1 MANPEAEPYQ
11 SAAPLQDR
19 VLRQALFASVFIIAS
34 CGLVY
39 ELVAGTVSSYLLGD
53 SVTQFST
60 VIGVYL
66 FAMGAG
72 SWASKYLHGALV
84 RRFIELEL
92 LVGLIGGFSAAILFI
107 AFAQIGYNGG
117 LAFQAILYLLVFV
130 IGMLVGLEI
139 PLVMRILEDSLTLKE
154 LVSRVLTFDYLGALA
169 VSLAFPLLLIP
180 HLGLMR
186 TSLVFGLLNVMVAAW
201 AIHLFAVNL
210 RQRQALVVAAT
221 LTALSLLA
229 GLLFAEQLT
238 RYSEEMLFEDH
249 IVFSKSTRYQRMVLT
264 QWRDDTRLFLN
275 GNLQFSSRDEY
286 RYHEA
291 LIHPALSAIAH
302 PRQILVLGGG
312 DGLALREILKYPD
325 IEHITLVD
333 LDREMTDTFRHNLR
347 LSQLNAHAFDSPKVS
362 VITADAFVWLDQHH
376 GFYDLIVVDF
386 PDPTNFALGK
396 LYTTSFYQLIGAH
409 LSQHGLAVIQSTSP
423 LYARQSF
430 WCIVNTIASTG
441 LLTSPYHALV
451 PSFGEWGYVIASHLP
466 YHAPTHIAP
475 AGLRFIQPASLP
487 SLFYFPPD
495 MQPVEAEVN
504 RLNNQKL
511 VHYYEREWNHQGP

>member
-1 MANPEAEPYQ
+1 MANSSS
-11 SAAPLQDR
+11 SADTGRPVHDK
-19 VLRQALFASVFIIAS
+19 VLRQVLFASVFIIAS

-72 SWASKYLHGALV
+72 SWASKYIHHDLV

-92 LVGLIGGFSAAILFI
+92 LVGLIGGFSAVILFL
-107 AFAQIGYNGG
+107 AFSQIGYNGG
-117 LAFQAILYLLVFV
+117 LAFHAILYLLVFV
-130 IGMLVGLEI
+130 IGMLIGLEI
-139 PLVMRILEDSLTLKE
+139 PLVMRILEQSLTLKE
-154 LVSRVLTFDYLGALA
+154 LVSKVLTFDYLGALA
-169 VSLAFPLLLIP
+169 VSLAFPLLLVP

-186 TSLVFGLLNVMVAAW
+186 TSLVFGLLNILVSFW
-201 AIHLFAVNL
+201 AMHLFSAEL
-210 RQRQALVVAAT
+210 RQRRALLT
-221 LTALSLLA
+221 LASFASLSLLA
-229 GLLFAEQLT
+229 GLVFAEQLT
-238 RYSEEMLFEDH
+238 RYSEEMLFEDR

-264 QWRDDTRLFLN
+264 QWHDDTRLFLN

-302 PRQILVLGGG
+302 PRKVLVLGGG
-312 DGLALREILKYPD
+312 DGLALREILKYPS
-325 IEHITLVD
+325 IEQVTLVD
-333 LDREMTDTFRHNLR
+333 LDREMTDIFKSNIR
-347 LSQLNAHAFDSPKVS
+347 LSQLNKHAFDSPKVQ
-362 VITADAFVWLDQHH
+362 VVTADAFVWLDQQQA
-376 GFYDLIVVDF
+376 FYDFIVVDF

-396 LYTTSFYQLIGAH
+396 LYTTSFYQLIAAH

-423 LYARQSF
+423 LYARQSY
-430 WCIVNTIASTG
+430 WCIVNTIASAGMHTY
-441 LLTSPYHALV
+441 PYHALV
-451 PSFGEWGYVIASHLP
+451 PSFGEWGYVIASHLAYQP
-466 YHAPTHIAP
+466 PASIAVS
-475 AGLRFIQPASLP
+475 GLRFIQANTMP

-495 MQPVEAEVN
+495 MQAVPAEVN

>member
-1 MANPEAEPYQ
+1 MADTGTSTTNQ
-11 SAAPLQDR
+11 LSVHDK

-72 SWASKYLHGALV
+72 SWASKYIHQHLV
-84 RRFIELEL
+84 KRFIELEL
-92 LVGLIGGFSAAILFI
+92 LVGLTGGFSAVILFL

-117 LAFQAILYLLVFV
+117 LAFHAILYILVFV
-130 IGMLVGLEI
+130 IGLLVGLEI
-139 PLVMRILEDSLTLKE
+139 PLVMRILEASLTLKE

-169 VSLAFPLLLIP
+169 VSLAFPLFLVP

-186 TSLVFGLLNVMVAAW
+186 TSLVFGLLNVAVAVW
-201 AIHLFAVNL
+201 AIQLFGLQL
-210 RQRQALVVAAT
+210 RQRRQLLIVAA
-221 LTALSLLA
+221 LSSTALFA
-229 GLLFAEQLT
+229 GLIFAEHLT
-238 RYSEEMLFEDH
+238 RYSEEMLFEDR

-291 LIHPALSAIAH
+291 LIHPALSAALH
-302 PRQILVLGGG
+302 PRNVLVLGGG
-312 DGLALREILKYPD
+312 DGLALREILKYPS
-325 IEHITLVD
+325 IEQVTLVD
-333 LDREMTDTFRHNLR
+333 LDREMTDTFKHNLR
-347 LSQLNAHAFDSPKVS
+347 LSQLNAHAFDSPKVK
-362 VITADAFVWLDQHH
+362 VITADAFVWLDQQS
-376 GFYDLIVVDF
+376 GFYDFIVVDF

-396 LYTTSFYQLIGAH
+396 LYTTSFYQLIAAH

-430 WCIVNTIASTG
+430 WCIVNTIASAG
-441 LLTSPYHALV
+441 LHTTPYHTLV
-451 PSFGEWGYVIASHLP
+451 PSFGEWGYVIASHQSYQP
-466 YHAPTHIAP
+466 P
-475 AGLRFIQPASLP
+475 ARIEISGLKFIQAQTLP

-495 MQPVEAEVN
+495 MQAVPAEIN
-504 RLNNQKL
+504 RLNNQHL

>member
-1 MANPEAEPYQ
+1 MADTGTSTTNPL
-11 SAAPLQDR
+11 SVHDK

-72 SWASKYLHGALV
+72 SWASNYINQNLV
-84 RRFIELEL
+84 KRFIELEL
-92 LVGLIGGFSAAILFI
+92 LVGLAGGFSAVILFL

-117 LAFQAILYLLVFV
+117 LAFHAILYLLVFV
-130 IGMLVGLEI
+130 IGLLVGLEI
-139 PLVMRILEDSLTLKE
+139 PLVMRILEASLSLKE

-169 VSLAFPLLLIP
+169 VSLAFPLLLLP

-186 TSLVFGLLNVMVAAW
+186 TSLVFGLLNVAVAVW
-201 AIHLFAVNL
+201 AIQLFGMQL
-210 RQRQALVVAAT
+210 RQRRQLLIVAA
-221 LTALSLLA
+221 LSSTALIA
-229 GLLFAEQLT
+229 GLIFAEHLI
-238 RYSEEMLFEDH
+238 RYSEEMLFEDR

-291 LIHPALSAIAH
+291 LIHPALSAVLH
-302 PRQILVLGGG
+302 PRNVLVLGGG
-312 DGLALREILKYPD
+312 DGLALREILKYPS
-325 IEHITLVD
+325 IEQVTLVD
-333 LDREMTDTFRHNLR
+333 LDREMTDTFKHNVR
-347 LSQLNAHAFDSPKVS
+347 LSQLNAHAFDSPKVK
-362 VITADAFVWLDQHH
+362 VITADAFVWLDQQS
-376 GFYDLIVVDF
+376 GFYDFIVVDF
-386 PDPTNFALGK
+386 PDPTNYALGK
-396 LYTTSFYQLIGAH
+396 LYTTSFYQLIAAH

-430 WCIVNTIASTG
+430 WCIVNTIASAG
-441 LLTSPYHALV
+441 LHTTPYHTLV
-451 PSFGEWGYVIASHLP
+451 PSFGEWGYVIASHQSYQP
-466 YHAPTHIAP
+466 PARIAIS
-475 AGLRFIQPASLP
+475 GLKFIQVQTLP

-495 MQPVEAEVN
+495 MQAVPAEIN
-504 RLNNQKL
+504 RLNNQHL